1 MLWFLWTSFS
11 LFVANSGCVS
21 DISSLNKSQFP
32 LLETGDTCLCFN
44 ISMMNVNATNFYHYH
59 RLFLCTAS
67 GMRLCMRGC
76 EKQTYRMRP
85 VCIFTRLRTEEFEN
99 QKLLVLY
106 LKSDYFWRSVMNLE
120 YWCNLMRTSHLLNWD
135 AKLRLWI
142 DLSQNWPLSASTFAV
157 PEERCDFGPKKSS
170 TPAGNINV
178 GIIYHNLNRK
188 NSVFALGQFNVS
200 NWARPVNLDRL
211 NLMSRKATS
220 ASPSLLMVEGTRFLP
235 KLWDTRFVMSVA
247 HRFYNL
253 AKLSVASD
261 FQTGMERGEN
271 LL

>member
-1 MLWFLWTSFS
+1 MQLD
-11 LFVANSGCVS
+11 AH
-21 DISSLNKSQFP
+21 KP
-32 LLETGDTCLCFN
+32 
-44 ISMMNVNATNFYHYH
+44 
-59 RLFLCTAS
+59 
-67 GMRLCMRGC
+67 
-76 EKQTYRMRP
+76 
-85 VCIFTRLRTEEFEN
+85 
-99 QKLLVLY
+99 
-106 LKSDYFWRSVMNLE
+106 SV
-120 YWCNLMRTSHLLNWD
+120 
-135 AKLRLWI
+135 KLRCKTAPMDRFVSKLAAFCEHVC
-142 DLSQNWPLSASTFAV
+142 SAGGKVRFW
-157 PEERCDFGPKKSS
+157 PKKSS

-200 NWARPVNLDRL
+200 NWVRPVNLDRL

-261 FQTGMERGEN
+261 SQTGMTREEN